1 MSPRTVT
8 SGSAAIRSMSQ
19 PRSPIRVQARWPPI
33 FPPAALP
40 VLRSRCD
47 QRTTLA
53 TLTVKI
59 VATARKLSPAAT
71 RSVTL
76 SRRSNGAPQIDH
88 PAIDFQIDFVQMP
101 SRMGFGSAFA
111 QVRCDH
117 RPEIVQPAPDGL
129 VGDHDPAFRQQIFD
143 VAEAQRESN
152 IEPDRVLDDF
162 GRKAIATIADF
173 IIADGT
179 AIGQ

>member
-47 QRTTLA
+47 QRPTLA

-59 VATARKLSPAAT
+59 VATARTLSPAAT

-76 SRRSNGAPQIDH
+76 SRRSN
-88 PAIDFQIDFVQMP
+88 
-101 SRMGFGSAFA
+101 
-111 QVRCDH
+111 
-117 RPEIVQPAPDGL
+117 E
-129 VGDHDPAFRQQIFD
+129 
-143 VAEAQRESN
+143 
-152 IEPDRVLDDF
+152 
-162 GRKAIATIADF
+162 
-173 IIADGT
+173 
-179 AIGQ
+179 